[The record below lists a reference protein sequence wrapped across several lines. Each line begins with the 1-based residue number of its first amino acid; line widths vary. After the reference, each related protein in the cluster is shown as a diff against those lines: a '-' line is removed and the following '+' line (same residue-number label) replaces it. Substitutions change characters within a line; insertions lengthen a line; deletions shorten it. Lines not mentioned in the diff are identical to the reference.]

1 MSENNRFED
10 WFNTAQTPPEKTES
24 KKQISIKPWLA
35 CVLCAVL
42 ILVGYVLGFASS
54 WAGNSTGDDFY
65 KTILSEVMRYM
76 DTQSLYQM
84 SDEEWNDALANG
96 GTAMLQTV
104 DHYGFLL
111 SPEQWYE
118 LYYGTT
124 ESQDTPIFG
133 FAFTQMQ
140 GVGLLIEEVVTDSP
154 AYGRIF
160 VGEYITDV
168 KVNATTG
175 YLLPSGKYLDVKFDD
190 MEQISLALS
199 QANYLVFEISYY
211 DVATRQM
218 VVRDQVNLTKG
229 RVSNPNN
236 SQNFQFV
243 EYYYGIKNG
252 QYNTNVSTV
261 GRYSTRSLRGLHVLD
276 NTPIGYIRIT
286 SFEDT
291 ILSDGTITSAENEF
305 KEALIDFKLSGKT
318 KLILDLKGN
327 PGGYVDSAVAIAQ
340 HLVYSEEEGRLP
352 ITTLKNRD
360 DRILSNHYLDETYYA
375 DYFSTDL
382 TEKSIVVL
390 TDGGSASASELL
402 TGALLDYG
410 TAVQMGTTTFG
421 KGIAQYC
428 VPLERYPVTIT
439 VDGERVTSYYAIYF
453 TVAKYY
459 LPKGANIHEVGLT
472 PDQQYQADDYET
484 LFDMAIDYLT

>member
-1 MSENNRFED
+1 MNKFDEWYNQGPS
-10 WFNTAQTPPEKTES
+10 TEQQVQ
-24 KKQISIKPWLA
+24 KQSTKRLTLKPWLA
-35 CVLCAVL
+35 GLLCAVFL
-42 ILVGYVLGFASS
+42 LTGFVLGFVSS
-54 WAGNSTGDDFY
+54 SGTQTNSIYDDV
-65 KTILSEVMRYM
+65 LDEVSRYL
-76 DTQSLYQM
+76 DTQSLYQLT
-84 SDEEWNDALANG
+84 DEQWSNAIVNG

-104 DHYGFLL
+104 DNYGFLL

-118 LYYGTT
+118 LYYGVT
-124 ESQDTPIFG
+124 ENDDNPIFG
-133 FAFTQMQ
+133 VAFSHVE
-140 GVGLLIEEVVTDSP
+140 GIGLLIEEVVTDSP

-160 VGEYITDV
+160 EGEYITDV

-286 SFEDT
+286 SFEET
-291 ILSDGTITSAENEF
+291 TLSDGTITSAENEF

-327 PGGYVDSAVAIAQ
+327 PGGYVDSAVDIAQ
-340 HLVYSEEEGRLP
+340 YLVYSEQGGRLQV
-352 ITTLKNRD
+352 TTLKNRND
-360 DRILSNHYLDETYYA
+360 QIIANHYIDETYYA
-375 DYFSTDL
+375 EYFSTDL

-390 TDGGSASASELL
+390 TDGNSASASELL
-402 TGALLDYG
+402 LGAMLDYD
-410 TAVQMGTTTFG
+410 TALQMGMTTFG

-428 VPLERYPVTIT
+428 IPIERYPVTIL
-439 VDGERVTSYYAIYF
+439 VNGEQVESYFAIYF
-453 TVAKYY
+453 TAAKYY
-459 LPKGANIHEVGLT
+459 LPNGDNIHQVGLT
-472 PDQQYQADDYET
+472 PDVEYQAQDYQT
-484 LFDMAIDYLT
+484 LFEMALDYWF